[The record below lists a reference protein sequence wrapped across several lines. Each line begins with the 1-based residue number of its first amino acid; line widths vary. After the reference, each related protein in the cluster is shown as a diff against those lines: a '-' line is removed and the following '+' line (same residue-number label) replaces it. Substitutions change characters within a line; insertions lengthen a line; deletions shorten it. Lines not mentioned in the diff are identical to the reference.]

1 MNRIVRG
8 HRGSN
13 HPKGAVPRG
22 LLKRER
28 TRGYPVEYLLSRIR
42 GRRSRLISDWRPL
55 IYDASPLDYL
65 ASAQYHGFVRER
77 TAEGMWRALLLEHR
91 WVHGQMDETTRQMFA
106 PYFLYAELRT
116 VFICLRYL
124 EGDKAQKAG
133 EVLGVSL
140 LSDEVKAIL
149 ETGAVTDVLA
159 ELEQMFG
166 ALSHGFRG
174 LSAAYEGNGLR
185 GVEQFLTYQY
195 LIFVQELPLH
205 PVMRGFFSRIIDS
218 RNILALYKSLRAGTK
233 ETGRFIAGG
242 TVPIQRLTDLA
253 EKEDIFEVT
262 GLIRQAA
269 GVVIASPDPTQV
281 EVALYQGITKF
292 LKGEG
297 KDPLD
302 AALIL
307 DYLWRCSLEVM
318 NLSLLLEGKDLER
331 EEAAAELVR

>member
-8 HRGSN
+8 HTKPDR
-13 HPKGAVPRG
+13 PKGAVPRG

-77 TAEGMWRALLLEHR
+77 TAEGMWRALLLEHG
-91 WVHGQMDETTRQMFA
+91 WVHGQMDEATRQMFA

-140 LSDEVKAIL
+140 LSDQVKAVL
-149 ETGAVTDVLA
+149 RTGAVTDALA

-166 ALSHGFRG
+166 ALSPGFSG

-205 PVMRGFFSRIIDS
+205 R
-218 RNILALYKSLRAGTK
+218 
-233 ETGRFIAGG
+233 
-242 TVPIQRLTDLA
+242 
-253 EKEDIFEVT
+253 
-262 GLIRQAA
+262 
-269 GVVIASPDPTQV
+269 
-281 EVALYQGITKF
+281 
-292 LKGEG
+292 
-297 KDPLD
+297 
-302 AALIL
+302 
-307 DYLWRCSLEVM
+307 
-318 NLSLLLEGKDLER
+318 
-331 EEAAAELVR
+331 

>member
-1 MNRIVRG
+1 MNRTARG
-8 HRGSN
+8 HRGQDR
-13 HPKGAVPRG
+13 PRDAG
-22 LLKRER
+22 PRELLKQER
-28 TRGYPVEYLLSRIR
+28 TRGYPIEYLLSRIR

-55 IYDASPLDYL
+55 IYEASPLEHL

-77 TAEGMWRALLLEHR
+77 TAEGMWRALLLEHG
-91 WVHGQMDETTRQMFA
+91 WVHGQMDEETRQMFA

-124 EGDKAQKAG
+124 EGDKAQKSG

-140 LSDEVKAIL
+140 LSVEVKAVLRAGAITDALAGL
-149 ETGAVTDVLA
+149 EL
-159 ELEQMFG
+159 MFG
-166 ALSHGFRG
+166 ALSPGFMG
-174 LSAAYEGNGLR
+174 LSAAYEEKGLR
-185 GVEQFLTYQY
+185 EVEQLLTHRY
-195 LIFVQELPLH
+195 LSFVRELPLY
-205 PVMRGFFSRIIDS
+205 PVVRAFFSRIIDS
-218 RNILALYKSLRAGTK
+218 RNILALYKSLRAGTT
-233 ETGRFIAGG
+233 ESGQFLAGG
-242 TVPIQRLTDLA
+242 TVPVQRLADLA

-281 EVALYQGITKF
+281 EAALYRGITKF

-318 NLSLLLEGKDLER
+318 NLSMLLAGKDLER
-331 EEAAAELVR
+331 EEVAAELVR

>member
-1 MNRIVRG
+1 MNRTARG
-8 HRGSN
+8 HRG
-13 HPKGAVPRG
+13 PDRPRG
-22 LLKRER
+22 VGPRDLLKQER

-55 IYDASPLDYL
+55 IYEASPLDHL

-77 TAEGMWRALLLEHR
+77 TAEGMWRALLLEHG
-91 WVHGQMDETTRQMFA
+91 WVHGQMDEATRQMFA

-140 LSDEVKAIL
+140 LSEEMKAVL
-149 ETGAVTDVLA
+149 QAGAVTDALV
-159 ELEQMFG
+159 ELELMFEV
-166 ALSHGFRG
+166 LSPGFNG

-185 GVEQFLTYQY
+185 GTEQFLTHRY
-195 LIFVQELPLH
+195 LVFVRGLPLH
-205 PVMRGFFSRIIDS
+205 PVVRGFFERIIDS
-218 RNILALYKSLRAGTK
+218 RNILAVYKALRAESK
-233 ETGRFIAGG
+233 EAGQLVAGG
-242 TVPIQRLTDLA
+242 TVPVAQLTALL
-253 EKEDIFEVT
+253 EKEDILEIN

-269 GVVIASPDPTQV
+269 GITIASPDPTQV
-281 EVALYQGITKF
+281 EVALYRGITKF
-292 LKGEG
+292 LKGES

-307 DYLWRCSLEVM
+307 NYLWRCSLEVM
-318 NLSLLLEGKDLER
+318 NLSMLLAGKDLER